1 MGTATLLLSCRGKP
15 PISSSPD
22 ALAHLVDSLRSP
34 VERAT
39 GLRFKSPPR
48 SALRTRQQ
56 VRAYLVRK
64 LDEELPTPRMR
75 GLETAYRLFGL
86 FPDTLQLRQ
95 LLLDLYTEQVAGYYD
110 PDSATLFGVAGADP
124 AQLRLVLAH
133 EMVHALQGQYLHLDS
148 ILHETSNNDRLT
160 AAQAVLEGQATL
172 VSIDVLA
179 SGQQVTS
186 NPEFWQL
193 YRAQVREKQTS
204 MPVFAR
210 APLVVREALIFP
222 YLAGAEFMHWWASSP
237 FRDSVPY
244 GAHMPVFARAP
255 LVVREALIF
264 PYLAG
269 AEFMHWWA
277 SSPFRDSVPY
287 GAHMPVSTEQILFPD
302 RYARGDKPVDV
313 AFPADSGVLYED
325 VLGESEIRV
334 LMARLAGIPD
344 IRVTG
349 PIGWGGDRYRVYQTP
364 LGPALVWYVVWDDK
378 KSADR
383 FVWGYGGKLRSNVR
397 KGYRTELESLE
408 LGGKPA
414 MVYVLA
420 PEAWAGW
427 DQVPR
432 PFVSSASLS
441 SAALKRMRRRVDQ

>member
-1 MGTATLLLSCRGKP
+1 MRPRLVWGIGVAALVLSCRGEP
-15 PISSSPD
+15 PASADPN
-22 ALAHLVDSLRSP
+22 ALAHLVDSLRTP

-39 GLRFKSPPR
+39 GLHFKSPPR

-86 FPDTLQLRQ
+86 LPDTLQLRQ

-133 EMVHALQGQYLHLDS
+133 EMVHALQGQYLPLDS

-179 SGQQVTS
+179 SGQPVS
-186 NPEFWQL
+186 NNPEFWEL
-193 YRAQVREKQTS
+193 YREQVRQQQTS

-244 GAHMPVFARAP
+244 GAR
-255 LVVREALIF
+255 
-264 PYLAG
+264 
-269 AEFMHWWA
+269 
-277 SSPFRDSVPY
+277 
-287 GAHMPVSTEQILFPD
+287 MPVSTEQILFPD
-302 RYARGDKPVDV
+302 RYARGDAPMAL
-313 AFPADSGVLYED
+313 AFPADSAVLYED

-334 LMARLAGIPD
+334 LMARLAGVPQV
-344 IRVTG
+344 RVAS
-349 PIGWGGDRYRVYQTP
+349 PIGWGGDRYRVYETP
-364 LGPALVWYVVWDDK
+364 FGPALVWYVVWDDK

-383 FVWGYGGKLRSNVR
+383 FVWGYGGKLRSTTR
-397 KGYRTELESLE
+397 KGYRTVLENFELE
-408 LGGKPA
+408 GKPTTR
-414 MVYVLA
+414 YVLA
-420 PEAWAGW
+420 PEGW
-427 DQVPR
+427 ERWGEVPKA
-432 PFVSSASLS
+432 FVGG
-441 SAALKRMRRRVDQ
+441 KGGRGGR